1 MQFFELYGF
10 LLEWPLIYS
19 IVAVLLAALVLAYN
33 RAPLWLWSIVI
44 LALLGGWGASVALFI
59 VAAAILALFN
69 IPLLRRLLITAPIV
83 KLLKALNFMPVISET
98 EQTAIEAGNIW
109 VDGMLFSGRPDFKKI
124 MREPYPELNEEEQ
137 RFLDG
142 PVNELCRM
150 VSEWDVYQRRDLPP
164 EAWDYIKKERF
175 WGLIIPKEYGGLGF
189 SASANSAIVAR
200 VASRSNPLATTVMVP
215 NSLGPA
221 ELLLH
226 YGTEEQKKHYLPRLA
241 RGEEIPCFAL
251 TEPQAGSDAGAMTST
266 GVVFKGDDGK
276 LYLRL
281 NWRKRYITLAAIS
294 TILGLAFKMRDPDN
308 LLGKGEELG
317 ITCALIPTDTKGVVV
332 DKRHDPLGI
341 PFYNSPTEG
350 HDVVV
355 GLDAIIGGPEQA
367 GNGWR
372 MLMESLAV
380 GRGISLPAT
389 GSGGTWWATRVA
401 GAYAMVRRQFGLPI
415 AKFEG
420 IEEQL
425 GKLAI
430 ASYTLDAAR
439 RFTCGGLDSGQ
450 KPAVITAMAKYSFTE
465 TLRTSINRAMDIL
478 GGAGIVLG
486 PRNLMAH
493 AYFSV
498 PVNITVEGA
507 NILTRT
513 LMIFGQGAVRCHPYA
528 YDEIMA
534 LMKDDVKAFDKV
546 FWKHAGHIISLA
558 ARSLLLSLS
567 RGRLFFSH
575 PGGPLAPYYRK
586 LGWAAASFAFLADFA
601 MARHGGALKRLEKI
615 NGRFADIFSN
625 LYLATTILRRYEA
638 EGRPKETRDLA
649 RASLQS
655 CFADMQLAFD
665 ALYRNIGFPF
675 NTLPLLWSRI
685 NPIGSG
691 PKDALNK
698 KAAEFITTPGEWRN
712 QLTQGIYLPTES
724 DDTLAQLERAF
735 ELVIR
740 ADDIMK
746 KVYKAAAKGEI
757 RRAEA
762 EEMIKQALEK
772 NIISGDE
779 AELMERAEKARAEA
793 VAVDAFGLDE
803 YFEKSVYKNKAPGA
817 ELVD

>member
-317 ITCALIPTDTKGVVV
+317 ITCALIPADT
-332 DKRHDPLGI
+332 
-341 PFYNSPTEG
+341 
-350 HDVVV
+350 
-355 GLDAIIGGPEQA
+355 
-367 GNGWR
+367 
-372 MLMESLAV
+372 
-380 GRGISLPAT
+380 RG
-389 GSGGTWWATRVA
+389 
-401 GAYAMVRRQFGLPI
+401 
-415 AKFEG
+415 
-420 IEEQL
+420 
-425 GKLAI
+425 
-430 ASYTLDAAR
+430 
-439 RFTCGGLDSGQ
+439 CCC
-450 KPAVITAMAKYSFTE
+450 
-465 TLRTSINRAMDIL
+465 RA
-478 GGAGIVLG
+478 
-486 PRNLMAH
+486 
-493 AYFSV
+493 
-498 PVNITVEGA
+498 
-507 NILTRT
+507 
-513 LMIFGQGAVRCHPYA
+513 
-528 YDEIMA
+528 
-534 LMKDDVKAFDKV
+534 
-546 FWKHAGHIISLA
+546 
-558 ARSLLLSLS
+558 
-567 RGRLFFSH
+567 
-575 PGGPLAPYYRK
+575 
-586 LGWAAASFAFLADFA
+586 
-601 MARHGGALKRLEKI
+601 
-615 NGRFADIFSN
+615 
-625 LYLATTILRRYEA
+625 
-638 EGRPKETRDLA
+638 
-649 RASLQS
+649 
-655 CFADMQLAFD
+655 
-665 ALYRNIGFPF
+665 
-675 NTLPLLWSRI
+675 
-685 NPIGSG
+685 
-691 PKDALNK
+691 
-698 KAAEFITTPGEWRN
+698 
-712 QLTQGIYLPTES
+712 
-724 DDTLAQLERAF
+724 
-735 ELVIR
+735 
-740 ADDIMK
+740 
-746 KVYKAAAKGEI
+746 
-757 RRAEA
+757 
-762 EEMIKQALEK
+762 
-772 NIISGDE
+772 
-779 AELMERAEKARAEA
+779 
-793 VAVDAFGLDE
+793 
-803 YFEKSVYKNKAPGA
+803 
-817 ELVD
+817 